1 MRRAAL
7 GLVAGLLAGCWLTT
21 TATDGGSTATPA
33 EPMAATSELA
43 GQVGQVLELTVPLW
57 GGGRIELAELCGR
70 PVLLA
75 FEDAS
80 VAEREA
86 THDRYRALV
95 DAHEEIAVVVVALD
109 PREDDL
115 PAGWHEAP
123 PFVLG
128 WDPQGALA
136 ARLGLVTLP
145 TVVLLD
151 GGGTVVSVHEGTAPD
166 GPTLDAWLAPG
177 NGTKAA
183 CVAAAP

>member
-1 MRRAAL
+1 M
-7 GLVAGLLAGCWLTT
+7 
-21 TATDGGSTATPA
+21 
-33 EPMAATSELA
+33 
-43 GQVGQVLELTVPLW
+43 PLW
-57 GGGRIELAELCGR
+57 GGGSLELAELQGR

-75 FEDAS
+75 LEDAS
-80 VAEREA
+80 VPEREA
-86 THDRYRALV
+86 AHDRYRTLV
-95 DAHEEIAVVVVALD
+95 EQDEEIVVVVVSLD
-109 PREDDL
+109 PAEEDL

-136 ARLGLVTLP
+136 ARLGLVALP

-151 GGGTVVSVHEGTAPD
+151 RGGTIVSVHEGSLPS
-166 GPTLDAWLAPG
+166 GPSLDAWSSPG